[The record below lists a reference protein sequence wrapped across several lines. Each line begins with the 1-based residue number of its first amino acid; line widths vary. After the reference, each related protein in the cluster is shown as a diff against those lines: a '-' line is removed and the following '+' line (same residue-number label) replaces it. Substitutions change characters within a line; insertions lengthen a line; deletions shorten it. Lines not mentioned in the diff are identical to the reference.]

1 MDGIQNIITLLNPPP
16 WQQRKWGLEGLKVTP
31 PAEVQPKG
39 QLGLPDAPTPLSLIL
54 THKIPEEMPQVV
66 RSVCQQRGEVI

>member
-39 QLGLPDAPTPLSLIL
+39 QLGLPDAPTPLSLID
-54 THKIPEEMPQVV
+54 PGGQVELQ
-66 RSVCQQRGEVI
+66 SFTLKPCHIES